1 MLSSIPLWTRDLV
14 GFTLASWNGMGISL
28 LIFVFKF
35 NFSSSCHLKLFLI
48 LIFKWVELG
57 LRKYQQI
64 LLLEK
69 IKIKFD

>member
-1 MLSSIPLWTRDLV
+1 MLSSIPVWTRDLV

-35 NFSSSCHLKLFLI
+35 NFSSSCHLKLFII
-48 LIFKWVELG
+48 LIWVELG
-57 LRKYQQI
+57 LRNYQQI

>member
-1 MLSSIPLWTRDLV
+1 
-14 GFTLASWNGMGISL
+14 MGIIL

-69 IKIKFD
+69 IKIK

>member
-35 NFSSSCHLKLFLI
+35 NFSSSCHLKLFII
-48 LIFKWVELG
+48 LMWVELG

-69 IKIKFD
+69 IKIK